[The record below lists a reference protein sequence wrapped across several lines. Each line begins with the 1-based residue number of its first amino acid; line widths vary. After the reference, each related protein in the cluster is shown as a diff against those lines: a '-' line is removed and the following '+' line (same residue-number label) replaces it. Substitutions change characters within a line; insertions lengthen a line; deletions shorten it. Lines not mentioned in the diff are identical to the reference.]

1 MITKKSKTAI
11 FFIGD
16 IAILYGALI
25 LTLLIRYGQSDFYQP
40 LIVHFKPFSLL
51 FIVWLLIF
59 YLSNL
64 YDDKFYKH
72 NIATIQTFILAIA
85 INIAISI
92 ILLYIFSDFFKLTPK
107 TNLFIF
113 GAVYGTLDYLW
124 RLILTNLFISGGL
137 KKQIMLIGNSTSINA
152 IAEYLKNNPQTGYAV
167 SLQIKEGL
175 NEKNFSDIVSSITG
189 QKIDSLVIDDRI
201 KSNPYGSKLIYRL
214 LPLDI
219 QIIDSSLF
227 FEILFN
233 KVPLDELEESWFIES
248 IVAGRK
254 IYDTAKKTTDFLM
267 SLLLLI
273 LVSPL
278 IILISIIVKLTSKGP
293 IILKQERIG
302 KGEKPFILYKFRTM
316 IINHNGPLWTT
327 KNDSR
332 LTFIGKII
340 RYTHL
345 DELPQL
351 INILKGDIS
360 FIGPRP
366 ERSELVQ
373 IYKKL
378 PYYEIRHIIK
388 PGLTG
393 WAQLNYKP
401 SASLEEAYEKLQY
414 DVYYIKNRS
423 LLLDFLIVLKTI
435 RYFFIS
441 HQ

>member
-1 MITKKSKTAI
+1 MTIQKVKTAI
-11 FFIGD
+11 FFMGD
-16 IAILYGALI
+16 IAILYGALV

-40 LIVHFKPFSLL
+40 LMVHLKPFSLL

-59 YLSNL
+59 YLADL
-64 YDDKFYKH
+64 YNNKFYKH
-72 NIATIQTFILAIA
+72 NIATVQTFILAIA
-85 INIAISI
+85 INISISI
-92 ILLYIFSDFFKLTPK
+92 ILLYIFSEFFKLTPK

-137 KKQIMLIGNSTSINA
+137 KKQIMLIGNSTSISS
-152 IAEYLKNNPQTGYAV
+152 IAEYLKNNPQAGYA
-167 SLQIKEGL
+167 IEFHIREGL
-175 NEKNFSDIVSSITG
+175 SEKNFFNTVFSITS
-189 QKIDSLVIDDRI
+189 QKIDSLIIDDRI
-201 KSNPYGSKLIYRL
+201 KSNPLGSKLIYRL
-214 LPLDI
+214 LPLDV
-219 QIIDSSLF
+219 QIVDSSLF
-227 FEILFN
+227 FEALFS
-233 KVPLDELEESWFIES
+233 KVPLDELEENWFIES

-254 IYDTAKKTTDFLM
+254 IYDSAKKTMDFLM

-273 LVSPL
+273 LFSPL
-278 IILISIIVKLTSKGP
+278 IALISIIVKLTSKGP
-293 IILKQERIG
+293 IIYKQERIG

-316 IINHNGPLWTT
+316 KINHNGPLWTVG
-327 KNDSR
+327 NDKR

-373 IYKKL
+373 MYKKL

-423 LLLDFLIVLKTI
+423 LLLDFFIVLKTI

>member
-1 MITKKSKTAI
+1 MITQKAKTAI

-25 LTLLIRYGQSDFYQP
+25 LTLLIRYGQSDFYQS
-40 LIVHFKPFSLL
+40 LMAHIKPFSLL
-51 FIVWLLIF
+51 FIFWLLIF
-59 YLSNL
+59 YLADL
-64 YDDKFYKH
+64 YNDKFYKH
-72 NIATIQTFILAIA
+72 NITTVQTFTLAIA
-85 INIAISI
+85 INIVISI
-92 ILLYIFSDFFKLTPK
+92 ILLYIFSEFFKLTPK

-124 RLILTNLFISGGL
+124 RLILTNLFISSGL
-137 KKQIMLIGNSTSINA
+137 KKQIMLIGNSTSLNV

-167 SLQIKEGL
+167 ESHIQEGL
-175 NEKNFSDIVSSITG
+175 NEKNFSVIVSFIISK
-189 QKIDSLVIDDRI
+189 KINSLIIDDRI
-201 KSNPYGSKLIYRL
+201 KSNPLGSKLIYRL
-214 LPLDI
+214 LPLDV
-219 QIIDSSLF
+219 QITDSSKF
-227 FEILFN
+227 FEELFS

-254 IYDTAKKTTDFLM
+254 IYDTTKKTMDFFM
-267 SLLLLI
+267 SLF
-273 LVSPL
+273 L
-278 IILISIIVKLTSKGP
+278 IILFSPLMFLIALIIKITSKGP
-293 IILKQERIG
+293 IIFKQERTS

-327 KNDSR
+327 KNDKR

-351 INILKGDIS
+351 LNILKGDIS

-373 IYKKL
+373 MYKKL